1 MPWTTAPP
9 TYRSILS
16 HGRLHLRRKVR
27 SPHPLGLPRAPRLP
41 QLRKGRN
48 LSGEVAAER
57 ARGAA
62 PLDRGPRGARE
73 GAPLVRGS
81 PSPAGT
87 QRPPRSCRAPPGRR
101 DPPRTLNPELPGAPG
116 GSRLTFPHPG
126 PRASGPAGFRARDGA
141 PRLGTRTARDGQ
153 GGRCRPRATDRR
165 CPRAPGDSPSA
176 PPQPRAARRLLSSD
190 EPPSSPTLRG
200 ASPPPGR
207 PDAVSPLL
215 LCPHHPQ
222 LYGLQPLPRQPMETQ
237 QAS

>member
-16 HGRLHLRRKVR
+16 RGRLHLRRKVR

-141 PRLGTRTARDGQ
+141 PRLGTRTARDVSAH
-153 GGRCRPRATDRR
+153 GRRPPG
-165 CPRAPGDSPSA
+165 PRLLGVVPPPPPPPLGTHGPKSAPSA
-176 PPQPRAARRLLSSD
+176 PRPPRPGSARLSLESRARPFPGW
-190 EPPSSPTLRG
+190 EPRG
-200 ASPPPGR
+200 RG
-207 PDAVSPLL
+207 
-215 LCPHHPQ
+215 
-222 LYGLQPLPRQPMETQ
+222 GG
-237 QAS
+237 